1 MSDGSIPGIMFSDGS
16 VWREQRSFTLHT
28 LRNLGFGR
36 KSMEDG
42 ILEEAVDLCGHLESL
57 EGSPVDM
64 GTEFNLSTLSVL
76 WRLVGS
82 GPRIMFTYTYYTTSH
97 CF

>member
-1 MSDGSIPGIMFSDGS
+1 MSDGSIPGIIFSDGA
-16 VWREQRSFTLHT
+16 VWREQHSFTLHT
-28 LRNLGFGR
+28 LRNLGFGK

-82 GPRIMFTYTYYTTSH
+82 GPGIMFSYTYYTTSH